1 MRKEF
6 QFSIKNLCCP
16 SSLKNKSYAKAW
28 KSITEYMDIDKIIKR
43 LQDIDKLKML
53 FLDDNQQKVF
63 EMLPKPGILTKK
75 KPTKNLTQ
83 LTFEH
88 IASATKIPK
97 PDDNPINDYAFL
109 MNGDKI
115 NRKMLDLL
123 GPSFNEELHMIH
135 IDEAKDNMQIE
146 MPRIMHDSKSMFFS
160 LIQRESLA
168 NKINPRNDLNQNY
181 QSSIMESDKL

>member
-1 MRKEF
+1 
-6 QFSIKNLCCP
+6 
-16 SSLKNKSYAKAW
+16 
-28 KSITEYMDIDKIIKR
+28 MDIDKIIKR
-43 LQDIDKLKML
+43 LQDIDKFKML

-63 EMLPKPGILTKK
+63 EMLPKPGLLTKK

-123 GPSFNEELHMIH
+123 GPSFNEELHSINT
-135 IDEAKDNMQIE
+135 DEVQCNMRIE
-146 MPRIMHDSKSMFFS
+146 PPRINDSKSKFS
-160 LIQRESLA
+160 TLIQRESPA
-168 NKINPRNDLNQNY
+168 NKINPRNDLNQNS
-181 QSSIMESDKL
+181 QTSRIDSDKI

>member
-1 MRKEF
+1 
-6 QFSIKNLCCP
+6 
-16 SSLKNKSYAKAW
+16 
-28 KSITEYMDIDKIIKR
+28 MDIDKIIKR

-53 FLDDNQQKVF
+53 FLDENQQKVF

-75 KPTKNLTQ
+75 KPPKNLTQ

-88 IASATKIPK
+88 IASATKLPK

-123 GPSFNEELHMIH
+123 GPSFNEELHTINT
-135 IDEAKDNMQIE
+135 DEMKGKLCIE
-146 MPRIMHDSKSMFFS
+146 PPRKMYDSKSKFS
-160 LIQRESLA
+160 TLIQKEHLA
-168 NKINPRNDLNQNY
+168 NKINHGNDLNQNL
-181 QSSIMESDKL
+181 QSSIMDSDKI